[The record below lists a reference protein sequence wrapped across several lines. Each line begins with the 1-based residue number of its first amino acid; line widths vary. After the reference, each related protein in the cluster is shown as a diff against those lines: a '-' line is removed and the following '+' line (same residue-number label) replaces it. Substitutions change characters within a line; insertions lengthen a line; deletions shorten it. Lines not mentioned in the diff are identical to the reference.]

1 MNPVH
6 TDNDDDHDR
15 FVNKTWSEL
24 TRSRDSLPISAFRD
38 TTCTSA
44 AVVFSGHD
52 MFKEPTPLQVGFF
65 LLDLLQ
71 LKDIRFAIYPYLE
84 GEQIDS

>member
-24 TRSRDSLPISAFRD
+24 TRSRDSLPFSDFRD
-38 TTCTSA
+38 TTCTAA
-44 AVVFSGHD
+44 AVVFSGQD
-52 MFKEPTPLQVGFF
+52 RFKEPKPIQVCFF
-65 LLDLLQ
+65 LLDMLQ
-71 LKDIRFAIYPYLE
+71 LNDIRFAIYPYLE